1 MKISIIV
8 AKATNN
14 VIGKDNQLIWHIPA
28 DLKYFKKVTSNH
40 TVIMG
45 RKTHE
50 SIGKCLPNRV
60 NIVISRN
67 PDFQVFDG
75 GVLTN
80 SLADAIE
87 MARQKGE
94 QEVFIIGGGKIYEE
108 AMKIADKLYITEIH
122 DQFVGDTF
130 FPDILPSQ
138 WSEISRFEY
147 PKNMTSP
154 YAYSF
159 VNYIRN
165 K

>member
-40 TVIMG
+40 AVIMG

-50 SIGKCLPNRV
+50 SIGKCLPNRE

-67 PDFQVFDG
+67 QNFQTFNG
-75 GVLTN
+75 GILSS
-80 SLADAIE
+80 SLSDAIE
-87 MARQKGE
+87 LARQQNEK
-94 QEVFIIGGGKIYEE
+94 EVFIIGGGAIYEE
-108 AMKIADKLYITEIH
+108 AIKIADKLYITEIH

-130 FPDILPSQ
+130 FPDIQPSK
-138 WSEISRFEY
+138 WTEISRFEY
-147 PKNMTSP
+147 PKSSSSA

>member
-50 SIGKCLPNRV
+50 SIGKCLPNRE

-67 PDFQVFDG
+67 KDYQVCKG
-75 GVLTN
+75 GILVTN
-80 SLADAIE
+80 LSDAIE
-87 MARQKGE
+87 NARQKGE
-94 QEVFIIGGGKIYEE
+94 QEVFIIGGGELYKE
-108 AMKIADKLYITEIH
+108 ALQFADKLYITEIH

-130 FPDILPSQ
+130 FPDVLPQ
-138 WSEISRFEY
+138 VWSEISRFEY
-147 PKNMTSP
+147 PKSNTSP

>member
-8 AKATNN
+8 AKAENN

-28 DLKYFKKVTSNH
+28 DLKYFKKVTSGH
-40 TVIMG
+40 CVIMG

-50 SIGKCLPNRV
+50 SIGKCLPNRL

-67 PDFQVFDG
+67 SEYQGYERSVIA
-75 GVLTN
+75 N
-80 SLADAIE
+80 SLTDAIE
-87 MARQKGE
+87 VARQNGE
-94 QEVFIIGGGKIYEE
+94 NEVFIIGGGSIYEE
-108 AMKIADKLYITEIH
+108 AMSLADKLYVTEIH

-130 FPDILPSQ
+130 FPEVSSEN
-138 WSEISRFEY
+138 WVEISRFEY
-147 PKNMTSP
+147 PKGENSP

-159 VNYIRN
+159 VNYIS